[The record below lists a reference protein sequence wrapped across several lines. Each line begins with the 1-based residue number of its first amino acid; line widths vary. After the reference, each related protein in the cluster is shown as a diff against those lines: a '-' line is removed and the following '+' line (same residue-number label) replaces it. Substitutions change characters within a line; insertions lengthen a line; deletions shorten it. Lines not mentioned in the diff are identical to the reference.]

1 MVFCLSFVHYE
12 ERTKIRIGVRLQQIA
27 YCTRISDQS
36 QRFPSTSYHLL
47 VTAACA
53 ASYTHCNAY
62 QYAVSARTSR
72 NRSKWNAYQSKAF
85 EIMTR
90 SRIFTTPSPLRSGES
105 LPKALARITKS
116 RIFTTP
122 SPLRSAGLSDLTVLS
137 LGSIKL

>member
-12 ERTKIRIGVRLQQIA
+12 ERTKTRIGVRLQQIA

-36 QRFPSTSYHLL
+36 QTFSINFLPFIGDSRLRSVIH
-47 VTAACA
+47 
-53 ASYTHCNAY
+53 HCNAY